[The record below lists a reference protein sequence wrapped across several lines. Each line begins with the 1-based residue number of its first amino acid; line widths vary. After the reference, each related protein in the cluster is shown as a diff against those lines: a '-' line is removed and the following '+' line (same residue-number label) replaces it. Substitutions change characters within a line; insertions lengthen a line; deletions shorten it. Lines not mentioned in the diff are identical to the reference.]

1 MELKEYSNSVMSS
14 LGVYHK
20 MNKKFI
26 PLLEDFI
33 IYRDIEYCASL
44 KNVKLSNKEI
54 MDLRDV
60 ITDFY
65 NEDSVVNFPLSHSAR
80 FIANNY
86 IDNNVS
92 IEELMDYSYPEIYD
106 AIKYNDISI
115 LQSEERESTNI
126 SNSTHVKKIKNND
139 YER

>member
-1 MELKEYSNSVMSS
+1 MVQRDYSNTIMSS
-14 LGVYHK
+14 IGIYHK
-20 MNKKFI
+20 MNKKFK

-33 IYRDIEYCASL
+33 IFRDIEYCASL

-60 ITDFY
+60 IIDFY
-65 NEDSVVNFPLSHSAR
+65 NEDSVVNFPLNHSAR

-86 IDNNVS
+86 IDNNIS
-92 IEELMDYSYPEIYD
+92 IEELMKCSYPDIYD

-115 LQSEERESTNI
+115 LQSEERESTNKY
-126 SNSTHVKKIKNND
+126 NSIYRKGIKNNN